1 MNESSPV
8 TDFTNGLIKFGETII
23 YTAVNTAANPIN
35 LPPVNPASTPA
46 AINTNG
52 NQYNICPVKKID
64 FHFVKRATNTLTAN
78 AMIITIPICVPNSAP
93 ISTVLLATAL
103 GVTALKAAEIPS
115 IELPVIKP
123 VPQDRI

>member
-1 MNESSPV
+1 M
-8 TDFTNGLIKFGETII
+8 
-23 YTAVNTAANPIN
+23 
-35 LPPVNPASTPA
+35 
-46 AINTNG
+46 
-52 NQYNICPVKKID
+52 
-64 FHFVKRATNTLTAN
+64 KRATNTLTAN

>member
-64 FHFVKRATNTLTAN
+64 FHFVKRATNTL
-78 AMIITIPICVPNSAP
+78 
-93 ISTVLLATAL
+93 
-103 GVTALKAAEIPS
+103 
-115 IELPVIKP
+115 P